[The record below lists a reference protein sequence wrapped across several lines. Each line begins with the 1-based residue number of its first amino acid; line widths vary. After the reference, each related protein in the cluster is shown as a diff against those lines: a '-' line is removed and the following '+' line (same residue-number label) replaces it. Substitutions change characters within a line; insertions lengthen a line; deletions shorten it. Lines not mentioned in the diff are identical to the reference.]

1 MGLANFK
8 VHGYYLF
15 QLVVIPQLL
24 GALLRKPPWHLGA

>member
-8 VHGYYLF
+8 AHGDYLF

-24 GALLRKPPWHLGA
+24 GALLRKPLLHLGA